1 MIYDITFI
9 ETFYIIFRLNDEY
22 LEIILLS
29 LRTSLGAVIISSM
42 FFMPL
47 AALMVISRYKGKKLT
62 IVIVNSLMSLP
73 PVVVGLFLYLI
84 LSAQGPLSAYQLLY
98 TPSAMLIA
106 QIIIITP
113 IIISLSIESIKIYF
127 YEYKDYFKSIGV
139 GKIGMILTLLNES
152 KSLLS
157 VNFLAGLGRALAEV
171 GAVIIVGGNI
181 AHQTRVMTTSIVLET
196 SRGELSLAMSLGITL
211 ILISFFLN
219 TVLFIIKEQK

>member
-1 MIYDITFI
+1 MIDDISLIDTFS
-9 ETFYIIFRLNDEY
+9 IIFSLNDEY

-29 LRTSLGAVIISSM
+29 LRTSLGAVIISSIL
-42 FFMPL
+42 FMPL
-47 AALMVISRYKGKKLT
+47 AALIVISKYKGKKFT

-84 LSAQGPLSAYQLLY
+84 LSAQGALSAYKLLY

-106 QIIIITP
+106 QIIIISP

-127 YEYKDYFKSIGV
+127 YEYKDYFKSIGIS
-139 GKIGMILTLLNES
+139 KTGMIITLLSES
-152 KSLLS
+152 KNLLS
-157 VNFLAGLGRALAEV
+157 INFLAGLGRALAEV

-211 ILISFFLN
+211 IIISFFEY
-219 TVLFIIKEQK
+219 VVVYY